1 VNDHFTAREINY
13 LNQRELRHLDL
24 TLAVSSHQQPLDHP
38 ITAIVCSTPFRAATL
53 SIAKAKV
60 GFIEPMH
67 ALAVTV
73 AARVFITLDEQQAHG
88 QCR

>member
-1 VNDHFTAREINY
+1 LFD
-13 LNQRELRHLDL
+13 
-24 TLAVSSHQQPLDHP
+24 
-38 ITAIVCSTPFRAATL
+38 AISGGYTRIV